1 MHVQG
6 TPNNFIDDK
15 LSLKEKLCRP
25 LFHFRSTLQKLHC
38 DRSQNVLLST
48 FFQPKQE

>member
-1 MHVQG
+1 MHVQR
-6 TPNNFIDDK
+6 TPDNFIDNK

-38 DRSQNVLLST
+38 DRSQKCSLKHFL
-48 FFQPKQE
+48 